1 MYMQLV
7 LGNVWERYGCWPRR
21 ETHLGPLKV
30 CCWYVPPWILRLGF
44 QMRWFFTG
52 LLVTLVIT
60 DIGKLV
66 VGRLRPHFLDICNP
80 NFSSIN
86 CTDQYG
92 YMVYVTEYQCRGDPS
107 LVAAA
112 RYLLPA
118 NYSPPRSFPR
128 LMILPN

>member
-1 MYMQLV
+1 MQLV
-7 LGNVWERYGCWPRR
+7 LGNVWERYGCWPRQ
-21 ETHLGPLKV
+21 ETHLGSLKV
-30 CCWYVPPWILRLGF
+30 CCWHVPPWILRLGF

-92 YMVYVTEYQCRGDPS
+92 YTVYVTEYQCRGDPS
-107 LVAAA
+107 LVAGA
-112 RYLLPA
+112 RYL
-118 NYSPPRSFPR
+118 PPTS
-128 LMILPN
+128 